1 MFFFKT
7 VLSDEGR
14 ADKKKENALLTAA
27 AAAAVVINLR
37 ATVTSGWGAAA
48 TVWAVVGSNQG

>member
-14 ADKKKENALLTAA
+14 AARKKENALLT

-48 TVWAVVGSNQG
+48 TVWAVARSNQG